1 MTGKLPMKQ
10 TDPGLVDAIT
20 GLNANANLSI
30 VERTRRSVME
40 ASQLLLTQRTRRR
53 RNMGL
58 VLLTLAAFIL
68 LLTPAIWSSVDDM
81 LGGEHLFDV
90 PAMVMSLILLLFS
103 TVFAVLIGLRNQ
115 SSFRHSKR

>member
-1 MTGKLPMKQ
+1 MTPRLPMRQ
-10 TDPGLVDAIT
+10 TDSDLVDAIT
-20 GLNANANLSI
+20 GLNANANLN
-30 VERTRRSVME
+30 VVARTRRSVME
-40 ASQLLLTQRTRRR
+40 ASQLLGTQRTRRR

-81 LGGEHLFDV
+81 LGGEHFFDV

-115 SSFRHSKR
+115 RYFRHSK